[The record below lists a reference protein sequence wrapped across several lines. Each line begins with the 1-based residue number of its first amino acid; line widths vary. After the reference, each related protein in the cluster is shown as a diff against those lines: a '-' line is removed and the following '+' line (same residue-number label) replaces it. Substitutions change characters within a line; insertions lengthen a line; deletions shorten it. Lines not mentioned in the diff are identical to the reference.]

1 MAGATLRG
9 MLQAS
14 LLAIAIFLGQAP
26 PPLQPPTPPTAPRAD
41 TSRPGPWDHDV
52 HVYLV
57 NERGGS
63 TRAATFE
70 RAGVPT
76 IARMADGRLIA
87 AHQWFPKDDK
97 DAFDTVAV
105 RFSEEEGRTWSDPR
119 SMVFMGLDE
128 GARYPFDPTL
138 VVLEDGRV
146 RLFFTYMVGSRKF
159 SEATPVIA
167 SATSDDGIHFTRDPG
182 IRFAI
187 ADTPVIDCSAAKVG
201 DTWHLVC
208 PVMEGG
214 STRAYHAT
222 SSDGLSFTRRED
234 LSGDMRWLGCMV
246 AVQGGAEFYGTRG
259 PKARG
264 VGLPVAQSTNALA
277 WAGATTLRV
286 NGADPGVVYLP
297 DGSRVAVVTGRARTG
312 TASDRR
318 EPQRRQHSGPL
329 VTPPR

>member
-1 MAGATLRG
+1 
-9 MLQAS
+9 MLQVS
-14 LLAIAIFLGQAP
+14 LLAMVILLGQAP
-26 PPLQPPTPPTAPRAD
+26 PLKPPPSTSPTEPRAD

-57 NERGGS
+57 NTLGGS
-63 TRAATFE
+63 SRLATFE

-87 AHQWFPKDDK
+87 AHQWFPEDDK

-105 RFSEEEGRTWSDPR
+105 RFSEDGGSTWSDPR
-119 SMVFMGLDE
+119 SMIFTGLDE

-138 VVLEDGRV
+138 VILEDGKVRV
-146 RLFFTYMVGSRKF
+146 FFTYMVGSRQF
-159 SEATPVIA
+159 SEVTPSIA

-187 ADTPVIDCSAAKVG
+187 EDTPTIDCSAAKVG

-222 SSDGLSFTRRED
+222 SSDGLSFTRHED

-246 AVQGGAEFYGTRG
+246 AVKGGVEFYGSRG
-259 PKARG
+259 PKMRG
-264 VGLPVAQSTNALA
+264 VGLPVAWSPDALDWMGPTA
-277 WAGATTLRV
+277 IRV
-286 NGADPGVVYLP
+286 SGADPGVVYLP
-297 DGSRVAVVTGRARTG
+297 DGSRVAVVTGRARAG
-312 TASDRR
+312 TVSDRR
-318 EPQRRQHSGPL
+318 EPQRRQRPGPL